1 MHKVFISYHHENDQ
15 DRKEELVKIG
25 EDNKIFINES
35 VDTGDIS
42 DELSD
47 EDIREKIRD
56 ECLRESTVTIVLVG
70 EETKNRKH
78 VDWEIYSS
86 MFDGKIN
93 KKSGILVVNL
103 PSVDSGQK
111 RCHTAHSGE
120 EEKVYPEIDNWTSV
134 SSWSRAEYE
143 RRFPH
148 MPDRIIDN
156 LLKSEARLSVTYW
169 DKILE
174 PKSLRILVEATFQ
187 DRDRCEYDLSRPM
200 KRKNS

>member
-93 KKSGILVVNL
+93 KKSGIFVVNL
-103 PSVDSGQK
+103 PSIPQ
-111 RCHTAHSGE
+111 E
-120 EEKVYPEIDNWTSV
+120 ERVVIVSHDDEKETLYPEADDWTSV
-134 SSWSRAEYE
+134 SSRAEYE
-143 RRFPH
+143 RLCPH

-156 LLKSEARLSVTYW
+156 LLKSEARVSVTYW

-174 PKSLRILVEATFQ
+174 PKSLKFLVEATFQ
-187 DRDRCEYDLSRPM
+187 DRDSCEYDLSRPM

>member
-42 DELSD
+42 DKLSD
-47 EDIREKIRD
+47 EAIREEIRD
-56 ECLRESTVTIVLVG
+56 NYLRDSTVTIVLVG

-86 MFDGKIN
+86 MIDGKIN
-93 KKSGILVVNL
+93 KKSGIFVVNL
-103 PSVDSGQK
+103 PSLPQ
-111 RCHTAHSGE
+111 E
-120 EEKVYPEIDNWTSV
+120 EWLVKVSHDDEKETLYPEIDNWTSV
-134 SSWSRAEYE
+134 NSRSVYE
-143 RRFPH
+143 RRYPH

-156 LLKSEARLSVTYW
+156 LLKSEARVSVTYW

-174 PKSLRILVEATFQ
+174 PKNLRFLVEATFQ
-187 DRDRCEYDLSRPM
+187 DRDSCEYDLSRPM